1 LNQRTLLIL
10 GFFDVVLGI
19 LVLDFLVIVD
29 VREDV
34 EDEIG
39 ILVVR
44 EEGSQG
50 ILAIILI
57 LLIVVFLPLLALF
70 IVNVIL
76 PVRTI
81 VITPFVLTIS
91 LVILPVT
98 LVILALGTADASVLV
113 VVVVVVVIPA
123 LGTARCLVI
132 IVIGLV
138 IQTRAFVDPCSSN
151 IRQDLRED
159 VARGARQDLRAIGSD
174 GDENEW
180 GKCLMSTNDDGRR

>member
-1 LNQRTLLIL
+1 MNQRKLLIL
-10 GFFDVVLGI
+10 GVVLGI

-29 VREDV
+29 IREDV

-39 ILVVR
+39 ILVIR
-44 EEGSQG
+44 EEGRQG
-50 ILAIILI
+50 ILAITLI

-113 VVVVVVVIPA
+113 VVVVVIVVVVVVVVII
-123 LGTARCLVI
+123 LILVSQ
-132 IVIGLV
+132 LV
-138 IQTRAFVDPCSSN
+138 CVR
-151 IRQDLRED
+151 D
-159 VARGARQDLRAIGSD
+159 VV
-174 GDENEW
+174 
-180 GKCLMSTNDDGRR
+180 STQSAGFHAVP